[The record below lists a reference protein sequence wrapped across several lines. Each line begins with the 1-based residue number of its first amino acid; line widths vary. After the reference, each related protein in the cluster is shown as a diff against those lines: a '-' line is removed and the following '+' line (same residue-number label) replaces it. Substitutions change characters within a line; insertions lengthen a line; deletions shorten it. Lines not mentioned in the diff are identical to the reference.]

1 MTLHGPDPCSD
12 YQRQGR
18 QGLGGTAF
26 PPRERRPSFTP
37 PLGPFSTSVWNTKR
51 QKWGGLNFVNG
62 FVVHLICYIWYYIY
76 IVMYFNR
83 CAVDYCTLEIDTQID
98 IIYTYLDIYNI
109 YIIIL
114 LQVQRLCIWYVFL
127 MPANQSDQSVMIH
140 VSQAEVTSFHFR
152 RIRWNLMMAW
162 LL

>member
-1 MTLHGPDPCSD
+1 MALHGPDPCSD

-37 PLGPFSTSVWNTKR
+37 PLGPFSTSFWNYQTGKN
-51 QKWGGLNFVNG
+51 GEVLNFVNG
-62 FVVHLICYIWYYIY
+62 FCCSSHVLYF
-76 IVMYFNR
+76 IVMCFNR
-83 CAVDYCTLEIDTQID
+83 CNIDYAMYKWIHKSISYLR
-98 IIYTYLDIYNI
+98 IYLLYI

-114 LQVQRLCIWYVFL
+114 LQVQMLCIWYVFL
-127 MPANQSDQSVMIH
+127 MPANQSDQSVMIYA
-140 VSQAEVTSFHFR
+140 SQAEVTSFHFG

-162 LL
+162 QS